1 MTSKDLGSHLHRAD
15 QHVAE
20 PTPWG
25 RLEWSVSA
33 RIGNSATMTIGT
45 CFIEPRMQ
53 NGRHFHP
60 NCDEVLR
67 VVRGKIVHTWDDI
80 ECEMNVGDVMCIPS
94 GVVHNARNIGDETA
108 ELAISFSSAYRE
120 TVVVDGAQ

>member
-1 MTSKDLGSHLHRAD
+1 MTSNDFKSHLHRAG

-33 RIGNSATMTIGT
+33 RIGNSETLTIGT
-45 CFIEPRMQ
+45 CFIEPGRE

-67 VVRGKIVHTWDDI
+67 VVRGTIVQTWNDL
-80 ECEMNVGDVMCIPS
+80 ECEMNVGDVVCIPR
-94 GVVHNARNIGDETA
+94 GIVHNARNIGDETA
-108 ELAISFSSAYRE
+108 ELALSFSSAYRE
-120 TVVVDGAQ
+120 MVGVDGAE

>member
-1 MTSKDLGSHLHRAD
+1 MNNQESVSRLKRAGD
-15 QHVAE
+15 HQIE
-20 PTPWG
+20 PMPWG

-33 RIGNSATMTIGT
+33 KLGNSETMTIGT
-45 CFIEPRMQ
+45 CFIDHGNQ

-67 VVRGKIVHTWDDI
+67 VVRGQIVQSLDGKEI
-80 ECEMNVGDVMCIPS
+80 EMNEGDVVSIPS
-94 GVVHNARNIGDETA
+94 GVVHNARNVGPGQA

-120 TVVVDGAQ
+120 TVDVDGDH